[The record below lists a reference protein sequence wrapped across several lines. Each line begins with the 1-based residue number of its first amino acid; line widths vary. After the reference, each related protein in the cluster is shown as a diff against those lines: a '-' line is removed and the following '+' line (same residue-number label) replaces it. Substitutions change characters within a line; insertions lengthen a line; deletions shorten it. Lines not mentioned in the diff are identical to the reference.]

1 MAWRRPYVSWPV
13 RIGFPLGVLGALC
26 ARYAVLLPVLYDNLL
41 ARYRLLKPSFDAAGI
56 AGLVDLAS
64 RFGQVAAA
72 ALLLAAIGGLL
83 LRGRWLLG
91 LIRKSCIAAWM
102 AVWLYGTVVCKAT
115 AVIQQR
121 NLMPDGIAPDSFA
134 VFLWRWDMMRPV
146 LLAAAAVAVL
156 YLMAWRGGAIA
167 AWTGAAPSEPAPGD
181 RVLESLRTHGPDPRF
196 RKSLWSSLGA
206 HVFFILILPWIL
218 SFWGCVEPYRVPK
231 GSGTPEVAIARV
243 VKAEKKKKKK
253 KRLVVN
259 PMSAISFH
267 VPDLDESPIERQV
280 EEISRVTYQADPSRI
295 AASAGKMGVGGGKTG
310 GWPDGMENSKVRF
323 IRMEYDGPG
332 WDDGMDVVSR
342 ADMNFLDAFRKMTG
356 FNVANRSESHP
367 IALLAR
373 YPRGFAPPFVYM
385 TGHGDIRVSD
395 KDVRILREYLLG
407 GGMLFA
413 DCGSPRWDAAFR
425 SLAQRTMPGEPLRVI
440 ADDDIIFQLPFTFPN
455 GAPPLWHHGGT
466 RAMGMKHKGRW
477 VIFYHPGDVNDAWK
491 TGRSGMEA
499 RLAEGAIEI
508 GVNIV
513 YYSFTHYLEL
523 TRKHRK

>member
-1 MAWRRPYVSWPV
+1 
-13 RIGFPLGVLGALC
+13 
-26 ARYAVLLPVLYDNLL
+26 
-41 ARYRLLKPSFDAAGI
+41 
-56 AGLVDLAS
+56 
-64 RFGQVAAA
+64 
-72 ALLLAAIGGLL
+72 
-83 LRGRWLLG
+83 
-91 LIRKSCIAAWM
+91 
-102 AVWLYGTVVCKAT
+102 
-115 AVIQQR
+115 
-121 NLMPDGIAPDSFA
+121 
-134 VFLWRWDMMRPV
+134 
-146 LLAAAAVAVL
+146 
-156 YLMAWRGGAIA
+156 
-167 AWTGAAPSEPAPGD
+167 
-181 RVLESLRTHGPDPRF
+181 
-196 RKSLWSSLGA
+196 
-206 HVFFILILPWIL
+206 
-218 SFWGCVEPYRVPK
+218 
-231 GSGTPEVAIARV
+231 
-243 VKAEKKKKKK
+243 
-253 KRLVVN
+253 
-259 PMSAISFH
+259 
-267 VPDLDESPIERQV
+267 
-280 EEISRVTYQADPSRI
+280 
-295 AASAGKMGVGGGKTG
+295 
-310 GWPDGMENSKVRF
+310 
-323 IRMEYDGPG
+323 
-332 WDDGMDVVSR
+332 MDVVSR